1 MFLHSCVLVIF
12 LFVVQ
17 ENAAQREKDDLVQEM
32 KIMQVK
38 IGWWL
43 KWPKSKFQ
51 ILTTR
56 IVLTNGK
63 RISYVYIYIYI
74 YIYKLT
80 ERPVVLLN
88 AIFFNWK
95 HRGEPISKQCLLST
109 HARRLN

>member
-88 AIFFNWK
+88 AIFIVVM
-95 HRGEPISKQCLLST
+95 ISSFME
-109 HARRLN
+109 R